1 MRESERER
9 ESEKEGDSEREGD
22 RSGLKSV
29 LRLNFIQQQ
38 DYPNKLKN
46 ELKNSLPTVI

>member
-29 LRLNFIQQQ
+29 LRLNFI
-38 DYPNKLKN
+38 
-46 ELKNSLPTVI
+46 